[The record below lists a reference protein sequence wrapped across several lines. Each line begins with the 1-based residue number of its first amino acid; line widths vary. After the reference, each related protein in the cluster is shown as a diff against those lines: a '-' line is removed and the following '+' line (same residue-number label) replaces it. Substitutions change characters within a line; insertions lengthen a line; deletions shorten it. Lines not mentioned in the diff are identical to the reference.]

1 MNYKIGKIEAILLIL
16 IVMMNKILLNI
27 PKEIIKQSKTGAPV
41 NIIYITII
49 SLLITLVICKLLK
62 KFPNEDIIDIAHYIG
77 KKPLQIIIG
86 ILFIALFSL
95 TILTAIYKFTDLL
108 KMLYFPSTPVL
119 LIFISFIVCM
129 GFANKIGF
137 RGIVRANAIITILLL
152 ISLTAI
158 VYGTFKD
165 YNINRI
171 YPVFGQNIKNT
182 FINGTLNIFAFGG
195 LLYLMFIKPFLKH
208 KNDFKIVALAS
219 ILISGL
225 FLLLSATT
233 LLMLFPFITQSEEI
247 MSMYLLVR
255 NIVYGEF
262 FQRIDALFIF
272 LWLIAA
278 FSYLSI
284 SLMFLTSIFKK
295 LTNSKEANSIQYS
308 FLGILLGAILLSH
321 NQAFFTFL
329 EVTIYKYLVL
339 SLLAISLIILIIAN
353 LKRKGHI

>member
-1 MNYKIGKIEAILLIL
+1 
-16 IVMMNKILLNI
+16 
-27 PKEIIKQSKTGAPV
+27 
-41 NIIYITII
+41 
-49 SLLITLVICKLLK
+49 
-62 KFPNEDIIDIAHYIG
+62 
-77 KKPLQIIIG
+77 
-86 ILFIALFSL
+86 
-95 TILTAIYKFTDLL
+95 
-108 KMLYFPSTPVL
+108 
-119 LIFISFIVCM
+119 
-129 GFANKIGF
+129 
-137 RGIVRANAIITILLL
+137 
-152 ISLTAI
+152 
-158 VYGTFKD
+158 
-165 YNINRI
+165 
-171 YPVFGQNIKNT
+171 
-182 FINGTLNIFAFGG
+182 
-195 LLYLMFIKPFLKH
+195 MFIKPFLKH

-262 FQRIDALFIF
+262 FQRIDAVFIF

>member
-49 SLLITLVICKLLK
+49 SLLIALVICKLLK

-86 ILFIALFSL
+86 TLFIILFSL

-137 RGIVRANAIITILLL
+137 RGIVRANAIITIFLL

-165 YNINRI
+165 YNLNRI
-171 YPVFGQNIKNT
+171 YPIFGQNIKNT
-182 FINGTLNIFAFGG
+182 FINGTQNIFAFGG

-208 KNDFKIVALAS
+208 KKGFKIVALTS
-219 ILISGL
+219 VLISGL
-225 FLLLSATT
+225 FLLLSAST

-262 FQRIDALFIF
+262 FQRIDAVFIF

-284 SLMFLTSIFKK
+284 SLMFLTNIFKK
-295 LTNSKEANSIQYS
+295 LTNSKESNSIQYS
-308 FLGILLGAILLSH
+308 FLGILLGTILLLH

-329 EVTIYKYLVL
+329 EVIIYKYLVL
-339 SLLAISLIILIIAN
+339 SLLAISLIVLIIAN